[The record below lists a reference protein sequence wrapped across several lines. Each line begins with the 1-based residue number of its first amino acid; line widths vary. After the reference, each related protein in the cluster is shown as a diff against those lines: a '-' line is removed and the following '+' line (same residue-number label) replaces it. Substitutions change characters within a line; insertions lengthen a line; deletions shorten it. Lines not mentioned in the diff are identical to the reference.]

1 MGPIRMVDLHGQ
13 YLKIKSDIDS
23 AIQDVLNETA
33 FIQGRH
39 VKEFETALA
48 EYAGVGHVISC
59 GNGTD
64 ALQIALMSLD
74 LQPGDEVILPVF
86 TYVATAEVIALLR
99 LKPVFVDV
107 DARTFN
113 IDVGQV
119 KEKLSPK
126 TRAIV
131 PVHLFG
137 QCADMEPLLHLASA
151 HNVTVIEDAA
161 QSLGAFYRF
170 HDGRSVAAGAIGHIG
185 CTSFFPSKNLA
196 CFGDGGAILTN
207 DKNLGEKLRMIA
219 NHGQKIKYHYDLVG
233 VNSRLDTLQA
243 AVLQVKLKHLNHYT
257 ASRQEAARHYD
268 EALTGIEGLLTPA
281 RMENGTH
288 AFNQYTLQIKNGK
301 RDALKAFLQEKGVPS
316 MIYYPLPLHLQKAYE
331 YVGHTEGAF
340 PEAEKLSKSV
350 LSLPVHTEI
359 NTEQLDYICA
369 SVREFFEQKAVGE

>member
-59 GNGTD
+59 ANGTD

-119 KEKLSPK
+119 REKLSPK

-137 QCADMEPLLHLASA
+137 QCADMEPLLDLASA
-151 HNVTVIEDAA
+151 HNVAVIEDAA
-161 QSLGAFYRF
+161 QSLGASYRF

-243 AVLQVKLKHLNHYT
+243 AVLQVKLRHLNHYT
-257 ASRQEAARHYD
+257 ASRQKAARHYD
-268 EALTGIEGLLTPA
+268 EALTGIGGLLTPA

-288 AFNQYTLQIKNGK
+288 AFNQYTLQIEDGQ
-301 RDALKAFLQEKGVPS
+301 RDALKAFLQSRSIPS
-316 MIYYPLPLHLQKAYE
+316 MIYYPLPLHLQKAYA
-331 YVGHTEGAF
+331 YAGYGEGAF
-340 PEAEKLSKSV
+340 PEAERLSKSV

-359 NTEQLDYICA
+359 STEQLDYICGA
-369 SVREFFEQKAVGE
+369 VRDFFKQ